1 MGLELIREEVSFEQ
15 ELFGNFFFFL
25 KTIKS
30 TYLCYRD
37 LKLCKLE
44 PTAVHQ
50 EYTENGPRT
59 TVVSGPTD
67 GRADKC
73 VF

>member
-1 MGLELIREEVSFEQ
+1 MLLQFLKV
-15 ELFGNFFFFL
+15 FFL
-25 KTIKS
+25 FLLQKKLKS
-30 TYLCYRD
+30 AYLCYRD
-37 LKLCKLE
+37 LKPCNLE
-44 PTAVHQ
+44 PIAVHQ
-50 EYTENGPRT
+50 EFMEMGPCT

>member
-15 ELFGNFFFFL
+15 ELFGKIFFFF

-44 PTAVHQ
+44 PIAVHQ
-50 EYTENGPRT
+50 ECTENGPFT

-67 GRADKC
+67 GQAETC
-73 VF
+73 IF